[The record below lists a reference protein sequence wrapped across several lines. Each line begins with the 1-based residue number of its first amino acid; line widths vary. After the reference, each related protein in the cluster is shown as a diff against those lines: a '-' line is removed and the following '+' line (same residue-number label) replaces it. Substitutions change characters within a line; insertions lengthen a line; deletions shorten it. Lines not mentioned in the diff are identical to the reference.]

1 MDNVILFLLII
12 IFCIVIA
19 ISFAAISEQIINKY
33 NTKFEVIGGGL
44 RFDDFSKDIV
54 VDTLNL
60 LYHIGLKPSTSAI
73 KETIEQTTPII
84 KQKYSGITFVIKDK
98 DTFVVNNKNQKTHN
112 DKIAMYKQLAK
123 DQKITI
129 ASVEQY
135 VKKPKQDKILI
146 KSVEDDHV
154 FQGRDDYYAVYLAK
168 KYKCKVLTN
177 DNYSDAKDF
186 KAIPP
191 FHVYEYNYYQKQPQ
205 HIIINPIA
213 DNSKKYVKKVRPS
226 TLGINKKILIKK

>member
-1 MDNVILFLLII
+1 MDNAIILLLII
-12 IFCIVIA
+12 IFCIIVA
-19 ISFAAISEQIINKY
+19 ISICTINIKKK
-33 NTKFEVIGGGL
+33 NIPNGCIGGGL
-44 RFDDFSKDIV
+44 RSDDFSKDIV

-60 LYHIGLKPSTSAI
+60 LYHIGLKPSKSSI
-73 KETIEQTTPII
+73 RQTIEQLTPII

-98 DTFVVNNKNQKTHN
+98 DTLVIDDKNRKIH
-112 DKIAMYKQLAK
+112 DKLYKQLAK

-135 VKKPKQDKILI
+135 VKKPKQDNILL

-168 KYKCKVLTN
+168 KYKCKILTN

-186 KAIPP
+186 KAILP
-191 FHVYEYNYYQKQPQ
+191 FHVYEYNYYQKHPQ

-213 DNSKKYVKKVRPS
+213 DDPKKYVKKVRPH
-226 TLGINKKILIKK
+226 TIGIKKNIA